1 MRHHAWWRGAAAL
14 TVGLMSAP
22 LLAQTQAPAS
32 GRVVLEARGNEPSWA
47 LTVTSETLTL
57 RGMMLAEPITAATPQ
72 PAQAPDGAT
81 VYAVAGAKPLTV
93 RVVERICTDQMTGMP
108 FPRQVAVAV
117 DGRTLTGCGGSTAEA
132 LRGSWT
138 VTAINGKA
146 PIATAE
152 PTLEFADE
160 GRLSGKGSCNRF
172 VTGVT
177 ITGESLTI
185 SQAATTMMAC
195 PQPIMDQEALFLAIL
210 TGTARCAIA
219 ADGTLTLHAG
229 DGRTLTARR
238 TP

>member
-14 TVGLMSAP
+14 AVGLTSVP
-22 LLAQTQAPAS
+22 LCAQNPPATA

-47 LTVTSETLTL
+47 LTVTPETLTL

-72 PAQAPDGAT
+72 PTQAPDGAT
-81 VYAVAGAKPLTV
+81 VYAIAGAKPLTV
-93 RVVERICTDQMTGMP
+93 RVVERICTDPMTGMP
-108 FPRQVAVAV
+108 FPRQVSVAV
-117 DGRTLTGCGGSTAEA
+117 DGRTLTGCGGTTAEA

-152 PTLEFADE
+152 PTLDFADE

-185 SQAATTMMAC
+185 TQAATTMMAC
-195 PQPIMDQEALFLAIL
+195 PQPIMDQEALFLAVL
-210 TGTARCAIA
+210 SGVVRCAIA

>member
-14 TVGLMSAP
+14 AVGLMSAP
-22 LLAQTQAPAS
+22 LLAQSQPATT
-32 GRVVLEARGNEPSWA
+32 GRVLLEARGNEPSWA

-81 VYAVAGAKPLTV
+81 VYTVAGAKPLTV
-93 RVVERICTDQMTGMP
+93 RVVERICTDPMTGMP

-117 DGRTLTGCGGSTAEA
+117 DWQTLTGCGGTTAEA

-160 GRLSGKGSCNRF
+160 GKLSGKGSCNRF

-177 ITGESLTI
+177 LTGESLSI

-195 PQPIMDQEALFLAIL
+195 PQPIMEQEALFLAVL
-210 TGTARCAIA
+210 TGTTRCTIA
-219 ADGTLTLHAG
+219 ADGTLTLHAS

-238 TP
+238 TL